1 MNGETTNVFRH
12 GNVIVRIHG
21 NQPNRE
27 VLEKACIKFMRA
39 VEAAKAEAESEK
51 AAGDEG
57 AA

>member
-1 MNGETTNVFRH
+1 MEKTENVFRH

-21 NQPNRE
+21 SQPNRE

-39 VEAAKAEAESEK
+39 VEAAKAEAKE

-57 AA
+57 VA

>member
-1 MNGETTNVFRH
+1 MGETTNVFRH
-12 GNVIVRIHG
+12 KNVIVRIHG

-27 VLEKACIKFMRA
+27 VLEKACIKFMWA
-39 VEAAKAEAESEK
+39 VEAAKTEAESKK

>member
-1 MNGETTNVFRH
+1 MEKTENVFRH

-21 NQPNRE
+21 KEPSRE

-39 VEAAKAEAESEK
+39 AARAEAESKK

>member
-1 MNGETTNVFRH
+1 MEKTENVFRH

-21 NQPNRE
+21 KEPSRE
-27 VLEKACIKFMRA
+27 VLEKACKFMRA
-39 VEAAKAEAESEK
+39 VESARAEAESKK

>member
-21 NQPNRE
+21 KEPSRE
-27 VLEKACIKFMRA
+27 VLEKACIKFMLA
-39 VEAAKAEAESEK
+39 VEAAKAEAKE

>member
-1 MNGETTNVFRH
+1 MGETTNVFRH
-12 GNVIVRIHG
+12 KNVIVRIHG

-27 VLEKACIKFMRA
+27 VLEKACIKFMLA
-39 VEAAKAEAESEK
+39 VEAAKAEAESKK

>member
-1 MNGETTNVFRH
+1 MEKTENVFRH

-21 NQPNRE
+21 KEPSRE
-27 VLEKACIKFMRA
+27 VLEKACIKFMLA
-39 VEAAKAEAESEK
+39 VEAAKAEAESKK